1 MFLGLFDDLFP
12 NRHRTLALAIAKVIQ
27 LGTTSGS
34 SGFNLNLRDT
44 RGVDRENALD
54 SFAITNPANRQR
66 RVQESAF
73 ATNDNPR
80 ENLYA
85 LFLAFLNNG
94 MNADAVAN
102 IEGGDFLLHLFLVD
116 FLDNGHSNGS
126 VNGLNFF

>member
-27 LGTTSGS
+27 LRTTSGS
-34 SGFNLNLRDT
+34 SGFNLNLRDA